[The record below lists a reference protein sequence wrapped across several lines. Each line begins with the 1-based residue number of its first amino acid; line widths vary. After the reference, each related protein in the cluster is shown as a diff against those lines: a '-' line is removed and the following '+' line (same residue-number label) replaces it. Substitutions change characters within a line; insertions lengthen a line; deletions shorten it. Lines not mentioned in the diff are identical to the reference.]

1 MANLNKNPM
10 LEYRCL
16 ETGEVLSVNIKE
28 IVAYVDRPYNMETGV
43 KRHVKVYMKSGL
55 IFLLDVLYNDFDRKY
70 SLWYNC

>member
-28 IVAYVDRPYNMETGV
+28 IVAYVDRPYNMDTGV
-43 KRHVKVYMKSGL
+43 KRHVKVYTKGGL
-55 IFLLDVLYNDFDRKY
+55 IFLLDVLYNDFNVKY
-70 SLWYNC
+70 TLWYR

>member
-1 MANLNKNPM
+1 MANLNKSPM

-28 IVAYVDRPYNMETGV
+28 IVAYVDRPYNMDTGV

-55 IFLLDVLYNDFDRKY
+55 IFLLDVLYNDFNVKY
-70 SLWYNC
+70 TLWYR

>member
-16 ETGEVLSVNIKE
+16 ETGEVLSVNILE
-28 IVAYVDRPYNMETGV
+28 IAAYVNRSAEATGT

-70 SLWYNC
+70 SIWYNC